1 MYVKKALIFSKG
13 SLRTV
18 LTRNKGEKLCPVP
31 FSRKHL
37 DNFFIL
43 RIVFQKTLTTFTRGP
58 KFSTHPVLG
67 WGKSSKNFLSA
78 NTFNPGVGE
87 KVQKTF
93 YLQTRFTL
101 TPCLLQGWEG
111 TTQYWGGIQ
120 ISSPK
125 LLRPCS
131 RPILGREGIIQTR
144 PPNGV
149 KSGPHP
155 VLGWGNFPVFFW
167 HLQSCPMRGQP
178 QIQSFLRQ
186 WICYV

>member
-1 MYVKKALIFSKG
+1 M
-13 SLRTV
+13 
-18 LTRNKGEKLCPVP
+18 LTKNKGENNDQFHSVGNVLEFSFLL
-31 FSRKHL
+31 FSRKPWQPL
-37 DNFFIL
+37 SGDLNF
-43 RIVFQKTLTTFTRGP
+43 P
-58 KFSTHPVLG
+58 STQY
-67 WGKSSKNFLSA
+67 WGGEKVSKNFLSA